1 MSTVSVHVVTYNSAA
16 YIQDCLNAILNQ
28 TYPIHSIIV
37 IDNASSDKTEELLQP
52 YRHQLMYVGNTQNVG
67 FAAGHNQAMRLSEA
81 EYVLVLN
88 PDVTMH
94 PDYVSF
100 LMQQCELDS
109 SLGSAT
115 GKLLFKQSPEVID
128 STGLMITKSRR
139 GFDRGAGKNSGGW
152 NESSDVFGVCGAAAL
167 YSNKL
172 VEDISVD
179 GCFFDE
185 DFFAYKEDVDVA
197 WRSRIKGWG
206 ALYCA
211 DAIAYHDRGWKKG
224 SRSQT
229 PLFVRKLSY
238 INRYK
243 MIIKND
249 SMKYLLFHCIPLM
262 IYEIMSLGYFIIKE
276 PKVLTAWVDLFQK
289 MSSLLQKRKVIQSTR
304 KSEFSKIYTYF
315 K

>member
-1 MSTVSVHVVTYNSAA
+1 MSSVSVHIVTYNSEA
-16 YIQDCLNAILNQ
+16 YIVDCLTAVLNQ
-28 TYPIHSIIV
+28 IYPIHSIIV

-52 YRHQLMYVGNTQNVG
+52 YLNRITYVANSVNNG
-67 FAAGHNQAMRLSEA
+67 FAGGHNQAIRLSEA

-94 PDYVSF
+94 PDYVSL
-100 LMQQCELDS
+100 LMQQCKLDS

-128 STGLMITKSRR
+128 STGLTITKSRR
-139 GFDRGAGKNSGGW
+139 GFDRGAGESKAAWNVSG
-152 NESSDVFGVCGAAAL
+152 DVFGVCGAAAL
-167 YSNKL
+167 YSKKM
-172 VEDISVD
+172 VEYISVD

-197 WRSRIKGWG
+197 WRSRIGGWKSY
-206 ALYCA
+206 YCA
-211 DAIAYHDRGWKKG
+211 DAVAYHDRGWKKG
-224 SRSQT
+224 SRRQT
-229 PLFVRKLSY
+229 SLFVRRLSY

-249 SMKYLLFHCIPLM
+249 TIKYLFLNCIPL
-262 IYEIMSLGYFIIKE
+262 IVYEVMSFGYFIVRE
-276 PKVLTAWVDLFQK
+276 PQVLLTWIDLVK
-289 MSSLLQKRKVIQSTR
+289 NLPNLLKKRKIIQNAR
-304 KSEFSKIYTYF
+304 KGDLSRIYAYF